1 MTQIDIALKEVQGL
15 GFDWMEADAI
25 ADGDEIRLIFPAPA
39 LEVKIPVRSLNVLAS
54 LSELN
59 AGKVSGVEE
68 RLSDLETVFAVQM
81 AQISELAVRLE
92 TVESALAK
100 WAGDLSAIEA
110 WRVAAEDTLSRL
122 AIRVGD
128 LESAVSQRRRDG

>member
-1 MTQIDIALKEVQGL
+1 MTQVDIALKEVQGL

-100 WAGDLSAIEA
+100 WAGGLSTIEA
-110 WRVAAEDTLSRL
+110 WKATTEKSLSHL
-122 AIRVGD
+122 ASWVND
-128 LESAVSQRRRDG
+128 LEGRVTEGEAGR